1 MLTDVEAVIFDVDGT
16 LLDSMWVWTEVDRI
30 YIEKYNLVVPDDF
43 HKAIEGMSFTETAQ
57 YFLDTFSTL
66 HLTIDEVKTE
76 WVELS
81 RELYRTK
88 VELKPGAEAFLKR
101 MYEKEIPLGIATS
114 NTRQLVEEVLKAL
127 HVDKYFSVI
136 CTACEVKA
144 GKPAPDVYL
153 KAAEELHVRPENCLV
168 FEDVPNGILAGKNAG
183 MRVCAVDDVFSRP
196 YETEKRQL
204 ADYYI
209 HDYSELCE

>member
-1 MLTDVEAVIFDVDGT
+1 MLTDIKAVIFDMDGT

-30 YIEKYNLVVPDDF
+30 YIEKYDLAVPDDF

-57 YFLDTFSTL
+57 YFLDTFPNL
-66 HLTIDEVKTE
+66 HLNIEEVKKE

-88 VELKPGAEAFLKR
+88 VKLKPGAKDFLER
-101 MYEKEIPLGIATS
+101 MYKKDIRLGIATS
-114 NTRQLVEEVLKAL
+114 NTRQLVEEVLEAL
-127 HVDKYFSVI
+127 RVDKYFSAI

-153 KAAEELHVRPENCLV
+153 KAAEELHVHPENCLV
-168 FEDVPNGILAGKNAG
+168 FEDIPNGILAGKNAG
-183 MRVCAVDDVFSRP
+183 MRVCAVDDVFSKP
-196 YETEKRQL
+196 YEAEKRQL

-209 HDYSELCE
+209 HDYRELCE

>member
-1 MLTDVEAVIFDVDGT
+1 MLTDIKAVIFDMDGT

-30 YIEKYNLVVPDDF
+30 YIEKYDLAVPDDF

-57 YFLDTFSTL
+57 YFLDTFPNL
-66 HLTIDEVKTE
+66 HLTIEEVKKE

-88 VELKPGAEAFLKR
+88 VKLKPGAKDFLKK
-101 MYEKEIPLGIATS
+101 MYEKEIRLGIATS
-114 NTRQLVEEVLKAL
+114 NTRQLVEEVLEAL
-127 HVDKYFSVI
+127 HVDRFFSAI

-153 KAAEELHVRPENCLV
+153 KAAEELQVRTENCLV

-196 YETEKRQL
+196 YDTEKRQL

-209 HDYSELCE
+209 HDYRDICE